1 MEELLQVKVD
11 KLLRMEI
18 NLWLQSFDVFVA
30 YMSCF
35 YLIVV

>member
-11 KLLRMEI
+11 KLLRMDI
-18 NLWLQSFDVFVA
+18 NLWIQYFYVFVA
-30 YMSCF
+30 SMSCF